1 MSDCEIDGE
10 NIVRKIAG
18 TFTFVWLI
26 AAALMPAK
34 GSEAGQPEKSQGGT
48 MQMTEP
54 NNQGTTLSPEDVR
67 TRVAKGVVAERD
79 IGVDQLHAASVQLLP
94 PDGAEQAE

>member
-10 NIVRKIAG
+10 NNIVRKIAG
-18 TFTFVWLI
+18 TFTFMWLI

-34 GSEAGQPEKSQGGT
+34 GSEAGQPEQSQGET

-54 NNQGTTLSPEDVR
+54 NNQGQNA
-67 TRVAKGVVAERD
+67 VA
-79 IGVDQLHAASVQLLP
+79 
-94 PDGAEQAE
+94 